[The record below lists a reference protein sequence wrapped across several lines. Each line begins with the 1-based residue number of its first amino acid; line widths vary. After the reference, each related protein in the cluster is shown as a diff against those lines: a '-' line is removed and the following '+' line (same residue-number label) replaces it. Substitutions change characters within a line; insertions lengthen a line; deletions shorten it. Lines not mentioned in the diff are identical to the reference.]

1 MDFRRNWLEGFRNP
15 SDQVRF
21 EHIGSWNEGRA
32 NLFIMKTKTKA
43 IAIIFAAMLM
53 AGCASTVS
61 QVAVQSAI
69 QITDP
74 NKVKAIA
81 ITKVAAKIRRGT
93 DIGDLRS
100 GGFCVKHDDIKWR
113 TGNKVN
119 LSSEDLVDVFR
130 EELEAN
136 GWPVVGSTENL
147 FEGYDVSGAEVLV
160 AARIT
165 EIDTSMCA
173 PSAGFGNWDLKG
185 SMRMD
190 VEWQVYSPAAR
201 SLIGKIDTQ
210 GSSILKEKSDDAA
223 WELLSDSFGL
233 AVNNLL
239 ADPKF
244 LNMVERSSGL
254 AQAPTS
260 DAGRLINNK
269 RNNYQ
274 TITAALGHAKLATVT
289 IRVAQGHGSGF
300 AVGDG
305 NYVLTNSHVV
315 GNAKNVTLVTKDG
328 VSVNGRVELVSKDR
342 DVALVAINNIRLP
355 TLHVNSSVPKSGE
368 QVYAVGSPLD
378 EELNSTVTSGIVSGT
393 RLLEGYNWIQSDTA
407 ISPGNSGGPLLDKN
421 GSVVGIS
428 TAGYQMGQA
437 QVGLNLFIPIAD
449 ALAFVGL
456 RVE

>member
-1 MDFRRNWLEGFRNP
+1 MK
-15 SDQVRF
+15 
-21 EHIGSWNEGRA
+21 
-32 NLFIMKTKTKA
+32 NLLQSKMET
-43 IAIIFAAMLM
+43 IAIIAVAILM
-53 AGCASTVS
+53 AGCATTVS

-93 DIGDLRS
+93 DIGDLRI
-100 GGFCVKHDDIKWR
+100 GAFCSKHDDIKWR

-130 EELEAN
+130 EELESN

-165 EIDTSMCA
+165 DINTDMCA
-173 PSAGFGNWDLKG
+173 SMVEFGNWDMNG
-185 SMRMD
+185 SINMN
-190 VEWQVYSPAAR
+190 VEWQVYSPATR

-210 GSSILKEKSDDAA
+210 GSSILEKRSDDAA
-223 WELLSDSFGL
+223 WELMSDSFGL

-239 ADPKF
+239 ANHDF
-244 LNMVERSSGL
+244 LNMVERSSGP
-254 AQAPTS
+254 AQVPTA
-260 DAGRLINNK
+260 DTGRLINNK

-274 TITAALGHAKLATVT
+274 TITAALDHAKKATVT

-315 GNAKNVTLVTKDG
+315 GNAKNVTIVTKDG
-328 VSVNGRVELVSKDR
+328 VSVKGRVEYVSKDR
-342 DVALVAINNIRLP
+342 DIALVIIDNIRLP
-355 TLHVNSSVPKSGE
+355 ALHINPYVPGSGE
-368 QVYAVGSPLD
+368 QVYAIGSPLD
-378 EELNSTVTSGIVSGT
+378 ESLSSTVTSGIVSGT
-393 RLLEGYNWIQSDTA
+393 RILEGYNWIQSDAA
-407 ISPGNSGGPLLDKN
+407 ISSGNSGGPLLDSN

-428 TAGYQMGQA
+428 TAGYQIGQA

-449 ALAFVGL
+449 ALAFVSL
-456 RVE
+456 RVVYY